1 MANTKITSRV
11 IADDAILTANIADD
25 QITSALIADD
35 VALGGNPTTSTQT
48 AGNNTTRI
56 ATTAF
61 VSTAVAN
68 IVNSAPA
75 TLDTLGEI
83 ATALN
88 NDAALNTTLTNSI
101 ATKAPLA
108 SPTFTGDVDIDATDD
123 LRLRFLNGSTFKA
136 GIQVPTSTGDMI
148 SGSAV
153 NDLAIRSQANMLFS
167 TGGNTERVRIDS
179 AGNVGIGRTPTAY
192 GSFRVLDLAGSSGA
206 IQKLIHTGS
215 TVELQSY
222 ASSTV
227 GAVGTATSH
236 PLLFTT
242 GDTEKMR
249 IASDGK
255 VGIGTTSPSAKL
267 DVRDGGGSS
276 DPTLSLVSNTS
287 TPYNHSINALNPN
300 LTAGEANIIVVGREG
315 ATNNAGYLGFK
326 YAADGDNS
334 NLISLGHWGNNFQLN
349 VTGNGRVGIGTES
362 PDGELHVESSGN
374 GDVYVERTSGAKIH
388 LQAQSALGNIG
399 TASNH
404 DLGFMTNASVRMR
417 IKNDG
422 NVGIN
427 SNATNAKLE
436 VVATSGEV
444 FRADSNNGAYRLVA
458 NQTGVNMQGA
468 VNILGT
474 TLIDG
479 LSNYTGL
486 TVKGS
491 GGSRPMIQWS
501 NANNGALCAIY
512 GTEGNDMVLTSGS
525 SNTERMRIASD
536 GRVAVGTSTVAEILT
551 VSSTGNSYWALKLD
565 MGTSDYGLQTVGSG
579 SYAIGILDA
588 GVGYRG
594 RWQHN
599 GTLYTQDGN
608 VHDIDSDERLKEEIT
623 DCPSQWSLIKDLPLQ
638 RFKWKDKRN
647 GDTFSYGW
655 IAQPTKAK
663 YPEFVEPIPQPK
675 EDIDAGKEDPEY
687 LTVKS
692 GDIQKRSIAALQEA
706 MARIEA
712 LEAEVAALKG

>member
-334 NLISLGHWGNNFQLN
+334 NLISLGHWGNIML
-349 VTGNGRVGIGTES
+349 
-362 PDGELHVESSGN
+362 
-374 GDVYVERTSGAKIH
+374 
-388 LQAQSALGNIG
+388 
-399 TASNH
+399 
-404 DLGFMTNASVRMR
+404 
-417 IKNDG
+417 
-422 NVGIN
+422 
-427 SNATNAKLE
+427 
-436 VVATSGEV
+436 
-444 FRADSNNGAYRLVA
+444 
-458 NQTGVNMQGA
+458 
-468 VNILGT
+468 
-474 TLIDG
+474 
-479 LSNYTGL
+479 
-486 TVKGS
+486 
-491 GGSRPMIQWS
+491 
-501 NANNGALCAIY
+501 
-512 GTEGNDMVLTSGS
+512 
-525 SNTERMRIASD
+525 
-536 GRVAVGTSTVAEILT
+536 
-551 VSSTGNSYWALKLD
+551 
-565 MGTSDYGLQTVGSG
+565 
-579 SYAIGILDA
+579 
-588 GVGYRG
+588 
-594 RWQHN
+594 
-599 GTLYTQDGN
+599 
-608 VHDIDSDERLKEEIT
+608 
-623 DCPSQWSLIKDLPLQ
+623 
-638 RFKWKDKRN
+638 
-647 GDTFSYGW
+647 
-655 IAQPTKAK
+655 
-663 YPEFVEPIPQPK
+663 
-675 EDIDAGKEDPEY
+675 
-687 LTVKS
+687 
-692 GDIQKRSIAALQEA
+692 
-706 MARIEA
+706 
-712 LEAEVAALKG
+712 